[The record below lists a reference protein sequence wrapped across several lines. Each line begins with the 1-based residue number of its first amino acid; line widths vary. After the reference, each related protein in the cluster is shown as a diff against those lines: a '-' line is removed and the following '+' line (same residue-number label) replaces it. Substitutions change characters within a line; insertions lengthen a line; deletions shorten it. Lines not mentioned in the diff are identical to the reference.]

1 MITNHL
7 TYDLYQFDG
16 QFWQRI
22 YRNLDRPTMIHNLQ
36 IELSEPTQ
44 KGKWKVIEIRT
55 ERKEIEVPLDSL
67 GVGV

>member
-1 MITNHL
+1 MTTNYL

-22 YRNLDRPTMIHNLQ
+22 YRDLDRPTMIHNLG

-44 KGKWKVIEIRT
+44 KGKWKVVQVKT
-55 ERKEIEVPLDSL
+55 ERKETEVPLDSL
-67 GVGV
+67 GFSV